1 MNCIIVDDE
10 EMSRSTVEH
19 FVNLTDFLKLEQ
31 VCSSALEAINVLNE
45 KKIDLIFLDIEMPE
59 MSGLEMLETLNYSPA
74 VIFITSKKDYAI
86 QAFDYNVVDY
96 LVKPVEYTRFLKSVN
111 KAMTAK
117 GKKADDSDDTF
128 IKTDLKYVKINFS
141 EVLFVEAMA
150 DYVVLNLDA
159 KKHIIHSTMKSLEQ
173 KLDSEKFTRVH
184 RSYIVNFT
192 KVDSVENS
200 VIYIGGNKIP
210 IGASYKSEFMQ
221 KINLL

>member
-19 FVNLTDFLKLEQ
+19 FVKLTDFLKLEQ
-31 VCSSALEAINVLNE
+31 VCSNALEAITVLNE

-59 MSGLEMLETLNYSPA
+59 MSGLEMLETLNYTPA

-117 GKKADDSDDTF
+117 GKKPDESDDTF

-150 DYVVLNLDA
+150 DYVVLNLEN

-173 KLDSEKFTRVH
+173 KLDADKFIRVH

-200 VIYIGGNKIP
+200 VIHICGHKIP
-210 IGASYKSEFMQ
+210 IGASYKNDFML

>member
-19 FVNLTDFLKLEQ
+19 FVKLTDFLKLEK
-31 VCSSALEAINVLNE
+31 VCSSALEAVNVLNE
-45 KKIDLIFLDIEMPE
+45 TKIDLIFLDIEMPE
-59 MSGLEMLETLNYSPA
+59 MSGLEMLETLSYSPA
-74 VIFITSKKDYAI
+74 IIFITSKKEYAI

-96 LVKPVEYTRFLKSVN
+96 LVKPVEYTRFLKAVN
-111 KAMTAK
+111 KAMTAV
-117 GKKADDSDDTF
+117 GKKVGETDETF

-141 EVLFVEAMA
+141 KVLFVEAMA
-150 DYVVLNLDA
+150 DYVVLNLA
-159 KKHIIHSTMKSLEQ
+159 EKKHIIHSTMKSLEQ
-173 KLDSEKFTRVH
+173 KLDSEKFIRVH

-210 IGASYKSEFMQ
+210 IGASYKNEFMQ